1 MMNQFGEA
9 IRGMCGV
16 PTAGATHDSRANLLA
31 DVRAIERAGR
41 HPFVLASTD
50 TALSPLGNGLT
61 KRIMKLETTI
71 DTHIIIGTP
80 KNTIPQRFAAYSWE
94 PVK

>member
-1 MMNQFGEA
+1 
-9 IRGMCGV
+9 
-16 PTAGATHDSRANLLA
+16 
-31 DVRAIERAGR
+31 
-41 HPFVLASTD
+41 LASTD